1 MFHRRKLNN
10 CTKRIH
16 KGILKMIHK
25 KYDSPFKD
33 HLDKDESL
41 TIGQSV
47 TGSFKL
53 KIGTASEVTNAA
65 FPIIDTF
72 YKFGADTLG

>member
-10 CTKRIH
+10 FTKRIH

-33 HLDKDESL
+33 HLDKDDSL
-41 TIGQSV
+41 TIGQLV
-47 TGSFKL
+47 TGSFLNL
-53 KIGTASEVTNAA
+53 K
-65 FPIIDTF
+65 
-72 YKFGADTLG
+72 

>member
-1 MFHRRKLNN
+1 
-10 CTKRIH
+10 
-16 KGILKMIHK
+16 MIHK

-33 HLDKDESL
+33 HLDKDDSL
-41 TIGQSV
+41 TIWQLV

-72 YKFGADTLG
+72 YKFDADTSGWSLWTRFPVKLAK